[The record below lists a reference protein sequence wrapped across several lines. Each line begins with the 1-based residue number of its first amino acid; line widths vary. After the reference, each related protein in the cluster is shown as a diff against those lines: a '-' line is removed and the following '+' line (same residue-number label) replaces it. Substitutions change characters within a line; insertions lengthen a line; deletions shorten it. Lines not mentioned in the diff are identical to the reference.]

1 MLGSINPGTSVFRR
15 KDRQMKLRDK
25 RAANEAA
32 HTARDRKA
40 RRTARERKAR
50 GKGRAASLGQY
61 ESPELIVL
69 RGRQ

>member
-1 MLGSINPGTSVFRR
+1 MARPGTSVFHR
-15 KDRQMKLRDK
+15 KDRDMKLRDK

-40 RRTARERKAR
+40 RRTAKDRKAA
-50 GKGRAASLGQY
+50 RAKRRAVDLGNY

-69 RGRQ
+69 RDRP